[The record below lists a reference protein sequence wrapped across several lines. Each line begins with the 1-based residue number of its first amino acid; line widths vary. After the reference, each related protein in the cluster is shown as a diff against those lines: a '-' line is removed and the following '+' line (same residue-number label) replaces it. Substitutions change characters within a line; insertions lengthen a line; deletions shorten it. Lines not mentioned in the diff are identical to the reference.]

1 MDVLDEIAAEALL
14 PGTEIYSLRLLNA
27 GGGYHIEV
35 QLDDLNHPTG
45 SVNLEQCEAFSR
57 LLVERL
63 DRALESGQSA
73 LPADLN
79 AENYSLE
86 VSSAGAE
93 RGLRL
98 PEDLERFKSQPVKLQ
113 FDLDEKVYTEV
124 VTYRGREERDGR
136 EILLFESYKT
146 GGSRKKGAK
155 MQKKAQLR
163 TYELSPSQIRKGNLY
178 LDK

>member
-1 MDVLDEIAAEALL
+1 MEVLDEIAAEALL
-14 PGTEIYSLRLLNA
+14 PGTQIFSLRLLNA

-57 LLVERL
+57 ALVERL
-63 DRALESGQSA
+63 DAALDSGQTE

-93 RGLRL
+93 RQLRL
-98 PEDLERFKSQPVKLQ
+98 PGDLERFKVQPLKLQ
-113 FDLDEKVYTEV
+113 FELDGTVHTEIV
-124 VTYRGREERDGR
+124 QYQGKEDREGP
-136 EILLFESYKT
+136 EILFFRSYKT
-146 GGSRKKGAK
+146 GGSRKKGK
-155 MQKKAQLR
+155 SKKEEKTFQLSI
-163 TYELSPSQIRKGNLY
+163 EQIRKAFLY
-178 LDK
+178 LDV

>member
-14 PGTEIYSLRLLNA
+14 PGTEIYSIRLRNA

-45 SVNLEQCEAFSR
+45 SVDLEQCETFSR
-57 LLVERL
+57 ALIERL
-63 DRALESGQSA
+63 DAALESDRRS

-93 RGLRL
+93 RQLRL
-98 PEDLERFKSQPVKLQ
+98 PGDLERFMASPMKLQ
-113 FDLDEKVYTEV
+113 FEEEGTVLTEIVEYT
-124 VTYRGREERDGR
+124 GKEEREGQ
-136 EILLFESYKT
+136 ELLLFRSYKT
-146 GGSRKKGAK
+146 GGSRKKGGKGKTKNYA
-155 MQKKAQLR
+155 
-163 TYELSPSQIRKGNLY
+163 LSLEQIRKANLY
-178 LDK
+178 LDM